1 MNYIKSQSVHMSV
14 CKIIEPKDPIR
25 IEVLADEETGEGTF
39 SFEISSIKVPIKIWT
54 NEIDEASIQQLEN
67 VAKLPFVFHHIA
79 AMPDV
84 HVGMGATIGSV
95 IATQGAVIPAAVGV
109 DIGCGMLAVK
119 TNLKKA
125 DTNESK
131 LKLALSSILR
141 RTPVGFQQHKD
152 KNIHWEACKEL
163 EESLS
168 EILKREPSIL
178 DKMKSRHWANEM
190 ATLGGGNHFIEL
202 SADEHDDLWI
212 MLHTGSRGPG
222 NVMASYFIQKA
233 KEQSIANHEDLVD
246 LNLASFAEG
255 TELFENYRLA
265 TMWAQ
270 RYAQLNRSEILKD
283 VLLSLKDIWPEVATI
298 GEVINCH
305 HNYVAKEEH
314 FGESVWVTRKG
325 AIRAGEGEMG
335 IIPGSMG
342 TQSFLVRGLGNPESF
357 MSSSHGARRL
367 MSRAKA
373 KQSFSLQDFKD
384 QTKGVICRQDAHVI
398 DEIPGAYKNINEVM
412 ANQEDLVEVVHTLKQ
427 ILCVKG

>member
-54 NEIDEASIQQLEN
+54 NAIDEASIRQLEN

-178 DKMKSRHWANEM
+178 DKMKSRHWSNEM

-246 LNLASFAEG
+246 LNLASFSEG
-255 TELFENYRLA
+255 TELFNNYMLA

-283 VLLSLKDIWPEVATI
+283 VLLSLKDIWPEVTTV

-305 HNYVAKEEH
+305 HNYVAKEDH

-325 AIRAGEGEMG
+325 AIRAGAGEMG

-357 MSSSHGARRL
+357 MSSSHGAGRQ
-367 MSRAKA
+367 MSRSKA
-373 KQSFSLQDFKD
+373 KQFFSMQDLKN
-384 QTKGVICRQDAHVI
+384 QTKGVVCRYDVHVI
-398 DEIPGAYKNINEVM
+398 DEIPGAYKNIHDVM

>member
-1 MNYIKSQSVHMSV
+1 MSIF
-14 CKIIEPKDPIR
+14 KIIEPKDPIR
-25 IEVLADEETGEGTF
+25 IEVFADEEAGEGAF
-39 SFEISSIKVPIKIWT
+39 SFEIPSIKVPIKIWT
-54 NEIDEASIQQLEN
+54 NEIDGASIRQLEN
-67 VAKLPFVFHHIA
+67 IAKLPFVFHHVA

-119 TNLKKA
+119 TNLRKS
-125 DTNESK
+125 DTDESK
-131 LKLALSSILR
+131 LKAGLSSILR

-163 EESLS
+163 EEDLS

-178 DKMKSRHWANEM
+178 DKMKSRHWSNEM

-246 LNLASFAEG
+246 LNLASFSEG
-255 TELFENYRLA
+255 TELFNNYMLA

-283 VLLSLKDIWPEVATI
+283 VLLSLKDIWPEVTTV

-305 HNYVAKEEH
+305 HNYVAKEDH

-325 AIRAGEGEMG
+325 AIRAGAGEMG

-357 MSSSHGARRL
+357 MSSSHGAGRQ
-367 MSRAKA
+367 MSRSKA
-373 KQSFSLQDFKD
+373 KQFFSMQDLKN
-384 QTKGVICRQDAHVI
+384 QTKGVVCRYDVHVI
-398 DEIPGAYKNINEVM
+398 DEIPGAYKNIHDVM

>member
-1 MNYIKSQSVHMSV
+1 MTICN
-14 CKIIEPKDPIR
+14 IIEP
-25 IEVLADEETGEGTF
+25 EEPVRFEFVSSDNDKETPF
-39 SFEISSIKVPIKIWT
+39 SFETSPLRVPIKIWT
-54 NEIDEASIQQLEN
+54 SDVDEASIRQLEN

-119 TNLKKA
+119 TNLKKSNT
-125 DTNESK
+125 DESK
-131 LKLALSSILR
+131 LKAALTSILR

-163 EESLS
+163 EEGLS

-178 DKMKSRHWANEM
+178 DKMKSRHWSNEM

-202 SADEHDDLWI
+202 SADENEDLWV

-222 NVMASYFIQKA
+222 NVIASYFIQKA

-255 TELFENYRLA
+255 TQLFDNYMLA

-283 VLLSLKDIWPEVATI
+283 VLLSLKDIWPEVTTV

-305 HNYVAKEEH
+305 HNYVAKENH

-325 AIRAGEGEMG
+325 AIRAGAGEMG

-342 TQSFLVRGLGNPESF
+342 AQSFLVRGLGNPESF
-357 MSSSHGARRL
+357 MSSSHGAGRL

-373 KQSFSLQDFKD
+373 KQFFSMNDLKE
-384 QTKGVICRQDAHVI
+384 QTKGVVCRHDEHVI
-398 DEIPGAYKNINEVM
+398 DEIPGAYKNIHDVM